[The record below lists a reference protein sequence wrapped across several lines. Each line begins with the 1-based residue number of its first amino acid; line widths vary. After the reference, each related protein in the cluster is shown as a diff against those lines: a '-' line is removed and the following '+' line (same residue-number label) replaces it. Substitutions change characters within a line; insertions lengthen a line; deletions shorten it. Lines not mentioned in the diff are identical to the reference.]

1 MDGKSQA
8 WRDAADKL
16 LEALARENK
25 YIVGD
30 MVIVFLESAGYG
42 LDNYMPLGGVFKRA
56 AKRGII
62 SKIDRHT
69 KQALWYSK
77 IYQKQELPNDRVEY
91 QSEKFSDYLNGLDP
105 AEAVHM
111 LGITSWLYIMQPTNA
126 TDFKTTLT
134 GFNYKGKVLGDLTVS
149 IKLKEPKQ

>member
-1 MDGKSQA
+1 MIDGKSQA

-42 LDNYMPLGGVFKRA
+42 LDNYEPLGGVFKRA
-56 AKRGII
+56 AKKGII
-62 SKIDRHT
+62 SKIDRPT

-77 IYQKQELPNDRVEY
+77 IYKPCREHE
-91 QSEKFSDYLNGLDP
+91 SEACG
-105 AEAVHM
+105 E
-111 LGITSWLYIMQPTNA
+111 
-126 TDFKTTLT
+126 
-134 GFNYKGKVLGDLTVS
+134 
-149 IKLKEPKQ
+149 